1 MSATTSATTGATN
14 GERERETDRSVVR
27 PIPMGR
33 VVGIELRKM
42 FDTRS
47 GFWLMTSIVALSVI
61 ASGAVIIFG
70 KDGNQSYGSFAQ
82 AFGIPMSIILPV
94 VAILAVTSE
103 WSQRSGLTTFTL
115 VPHRGRVIGAKAVAT
130 AVVAVVSMAIAF
142 AIGALGTI
150 VGSAVHGT
158 DVVWDI
164 SFSDALYI
172 TAGYSLGMAMGFML
186 GSLIRNSAGA
196 IVGYFVYSFVVP
208 TLSGLLATQSWWRD
222 AQPWADFSFDQFRLY
237 DGGLSAQEWAQ
248 TGVAGLIW
256 LVIPL
261 TVGLVMLMRSEVK

>member
-1 MSATTSATTGATN
+1 MSATTV
-14 GERERETDRSVVR
+14 EREAVTARPAIR
-27 PIPMGR
+27 PIPMTR
-33 VVGIELRKM
+33 VVGVELRKM

-47 GFWLMTSIVALSVI
+47 GFWLMTSIVAMSVI

-70 KDGNQSYGSFAQ
+70 KDGDQSYGSFAQ
-82 AFGIPMSIILPV
+82 AFGIPMSVILPI

-115 VPHRGRVIGAKAVAT
+115 VPHRGRVVGAKALAT
-130 AVVAVVSMAIAF
+130 AVVAIVSMATAF
-142 AIGALGTI
+142 AIGAVGTVI
-150 VGSAVHGT
+150 GSAVHGT

-164 SFSDALYI
+164 SLSQALYI

-186 GSLIRNSAGA
+186 GALIRNSAGA
-196 IVGYFVYSFVVP
+196 IVGYFVYSFVFP
-208 TLSGLLATQSWWRD
+208 TLSGLLATQDWWRH
-222 AQPWADFSFDQFRLY
+222 AQPWVDFSNDQFRLY

-248 TGVAGLIW
+248 TGVAGVIW

-261 TVGLVMLMRSEVK
+261 TIGLFMLMRSEVK

>member
-1 MSATTSATTGATN
+1 MSTTTSTSTVERVVSTTAS
-14 GERERETDRSVVR
+14 DVR
-27 PIPMGR
+27 PIPMTR
-33 VVGIELRKM
+33 IVGVELRKM

-47 GFWLMTSIVALSVI
+47 GFWLMTSIVAMSVV

-70 KDGNQSYGSFAQ
+70 KDGDQSYGSFAQ
-82 AFGIPMSIILPV
+82 AFGIPMSVILPI
-94 VAILAVTSE
+94 VAVLAVTSE

-115 VPHRGRVIGAKAVAT
+115 VPHRGRVVGAKALAT
-130 AVVAVVSMAIAF
+130 VVVAIVSMATAF
-142 AIGALGTI
+142 AIGAVGTV
-150 VGSAVHGT
+150 VGSAIHGT

-164 SFSDALYI
+164 AFVDALYI

-186 GSLIRNSAGA
+186 GALIRNSAGA
-196 IVGYFVYSFVVP
+196 IVGYFVYSFVLP
-208 TLSGLLATQSWWRD
+208 TLSGLLATQAWWRH

-237 DGGLSAQEWAQ
+237 DGGLSAQQWAQ

-256 LVIPL
+256 LVLPL

>member
-1 MSATTSATTGATN
+1 MTATTMERVTATSAP
-14 GERERETDRSVVR
+14 DLR
-27 PIPMGR
+27 PIPMTR
-33 VVGIELRKM
+33 IVEVELRKM

-47 GFWLMTSIVALSVI
+47 GFWLMASIVATSVI

-70 KDGNQSYGSFAQ
+70 KDGDQSYGSFAQ
-82 AFGIPMSIILPV
+82 AFGIPMSVILPI
-94 VAILAVTSE
+94 VAVLAITSE

-115 VPHRGRVIGAKAVAT
+115 VPHRGRVVGAKALAT
-130 AVVAVVSMAIAF
+130 AVVAVVSMVTAF
-142 AIGALGTI
+142 AIGAVGTL
-150 VGSAVHGT
+150 VGSAIHGT

-164 SFSDALYI
+164 SFVDALYI

-186 GSLIRNSAGA
+186 GALIRNSAGA

-208 TLSGLLATQSWWRD
+208 TLSGLLATQAWWKD

-237 DGGLSAQEWAQ
+237 DGGLSAQQWAQ

-261 TVGLVMLMRSEVK
+261 TVGVVMLMRSEVK

>member
-1 MSATTSATTGATN
+1 MSAMTV
-14 GERERETDRSVVR
+14 EREAVTARPDIR
-27 PIPMGR
+27 PIPMSR
-33 VVGIELRKM
+33 VVAVELRKM

-47 GFWLMTSIVALSVI
+47 GFWLMTSIVITAVV

-70 KDGNQSYGSFAQ
+70 KDGDQSYGSFAQ
-82 AFGIPMSIILPV
+82 AFGIPMSIILPI
-94 VAILAVTSE
+94 VAILAITAE

-115 VPHRGRVIGAKAVAT
+115 VPHRGRVVGAKALAT
-130 AVVAVVSMAIAF
+130 AVVATVSMASAF
-142 AIGALGTI
+142 AIGAVGTL
-150 VGSAVHGT
+150 VGSAIHGT

-164 SFSDALYI
+164 SFADALYI

-186 GSLIRNSAGA
+186 GALIRNSAGA
-196 IVGYFVYSFVVP
+196 IVGYFVYSFVLP
-208 TLSGLLATQSWWRD
+208 TLSGLLATQDWWRH
-222 AQPWADFSFDQFRLY
+222 AQPWVDFSNDQFRLY

-261 TVGLVMLMRSEVK
+261 TVGVVMLMRSEVK